1 MEHFIER
8 SWPQFFWVLFFII
21 SCKIR
26 CKNGFNL
33 FFYFFV
39 NKDKEFWVTL
49 NYKKNIMLWILD
61 PWSRIHLS
69 QRTSILH
76 CRFSVCKHTHGAKL
90 TEQNWYIFL
99 SLWRNERRKTT
110 NISHLLWLYRACSAW
125 DGTEPGTWTLSIQD
139 QRAGVCSRAKSYC
152 CEKINVRGEVF
163 KERDYTIC
171 TKNFHAVGQLKL
183 KS

>member
-1 MEHFIER
+1 MKSKIHQSKYIRYNMLFHWLAGTNEF
-8 SWPQFFWVLFFII
+8 STKCLMFQVYFFFFII

-49 NYKKNIMLWILD
+49 NYKKKIMLWILD

-76 CRFSVCKHTHGAKL
+76 CRFSVCKHTQRIYKRSKTDWAKL
-90 TEQNWYIFL
+90 IYFSFIM
-99 SLWRNERRKTT
+99 
-110 NISHLLWLYRACSAW
+110 
-125 DGTEPGTWTLSIQD
+125 
-139 QRAGVCSRAKSYC
+139 
-152 CEKINVRGEVF
+152 
-163 KERDYTIC
+163 KEREEKNYKYFAPLVTI
-171 TKNFHAVGQLKL
+171 
-183 KS
+183 